1 MMPSNALKDKKGTY
15 MSKVIKLTEE
25 NFDEV
30 VMNSDLPVLVDFWA
44 EWCGPCRMINPL
56 IEELASSYEG
66 RLVVGKVNVDEQVG
80 LVSKYGVRTVPT
92 VYFVKDGEPKE
103 KFTGSESKENYIE
116 VIEELLD

>member
-1 MMPSNALKDKKGTY
+1 
-15 MSKVIKLTEE
+15 MSGIIELIEE

-30 VMNSDLPVLVDFWA
+30 VMGSDIPVIVDFWA

-56 IEELASSYEG
+56 IEELSSTYEG
-66 RLVVGKVNVDEQVG
+66 RIIVGKVNVDEQKE
-80 LVSKYGVRTVPT
+80 LVNKYGIRTVPT
-92 VYFVKDGEPKE
+92 VYFVKNGEPKE

>member
-1 MMPSNALKDKKGTY
+1 MSN
-15 MSKVIKLTEE
+15 VIELTEE

-30 VMNSDLPVLVDFWA
+30 VMNSNLPVLVDFWA
-44 EWCGPCRMINPL
+44 EWCGPCKMINPL
-56 IEELASSYEG
+56 IEGLASTYKG
-66 RLVVGKVNVDEQVG
+66 RLVVGKVNVDEQKE
-80 LVSKYGVRTVPT
+80 LVRKYGVRTVPT

>member
-1 MMPSNALKDKKGTY
+1 
-15 MSKVIKLTEE
+15 MSSVIELTEE

-30 VMNSDLPVLVDFWA
+30 VMNSELPVIVDFWA
-44 EWCGPCRMINPL
+44 EWCGPCKMINPL
-56 IEELASSYEG
+56 IEELASTYKG
-66 RLVVGKVNVDEQVG
+66 RLVVGKVNVDEQAG

-92 VYFVKDGEPKE
+92 VYFVKNAEPKE

>member
-1 MMPSNALKDKKGTY
+1 
-15 MSKVIKLTEE
+15 MSSVIELTEE

-30 VMNSDLPVLVDFWA
+30 VMESDIPVIVDFWA
-44 EWCGPCRMINPL
+44 EWCGPCKMIEPL
-56 IEELASSYEG
+56 IEELASTYKG
-66 RLVVGKVNVDEQVG
+66 RVVVGKVNVDEQGG

-92 VYFVKDGEPKE
+92 VYFVNDGEPKE

>member
-1 MMPSNALKDKKGTY
+1 
-15 MSKVIKLTEE
+15 MSGVIELTEE

-30 VMNSDLPVLVDFWA
+30 VMESNIPVIVDFWA
-44 EWCGPCRMINPL
+44 EWCGPCKMINPL
-56 IEELASSYEG
+56 MEELSSIYEG
-66 RLVVGKVNVDEQVG
+66 RLVVGKVNVDEQKG

-103 KFTGSESKENYIE
+103 RFTGSESRENYIE

>member
-1 MMPSNALKDKKGTY
+1 
-15 MSKVIKLTEE
+15 MSRVIELTEE

-30 VMNSDLPVLVDFWA
+30 IMNSDLPVLVDFWA

-56 IEELASSYEG
+56 IEELAFTYEG
-66 RLVVGKVNVDEQVG
+66 RLVVGKVNVDEQKG